1 MANLVNMTKITST
14 INDVPI
20 VQWKGQTFSQITSS
34 IQKNGSI
41 STTKNFSKDL
51 FFIPPPLKIY
61 RREIASQYDNS
72 NCNPRTS
79 LKIDE
84 FNRPGGS
91 IVYSTP
97 TTGIAASSRKGLVS
111 TEDINLTVNA
121 SKRPGTKL
129 ATSNCTVGVDD
140 AQNARRRVRS
150 SGNIKKAFNPANNT
164 PTYYTDSKQYLTS
177 RNKTFQQN
185 QYYFIRQ
192 GITTGKP
199 GDTLSVANL
208 YAPNG
213 EVLCPKYYLVND
225 VSFQYQW
232 VDSTYNTVD
241 VSGGNYYDTNA
252 INNIL
257 QTTMLLNGH
266 YYEDLDSRTKSTL
279 LSLSYNTSYNAV
291 ELIASVASS
300 IVFPNGTYNAGP
312 VNGTYINGV
321 QVYYD
326 PPGLKPIWSTPTF
339 ATVPCIKFNSSN
351 AAKLL
356 GFVANTSYPITAVST
371 TASNYSSSQ
380 DILSPN
386 KPLVGPTYSSVYYK
400 PNNPQFAQQGAVSAS
415 SLITRKKYDSITHSS
430 VLYRAA
436 YGLHVANA
444 LAYGVSE
451 NGYTIKDKIGY
462 PTKQTPT
469 VTVTGEYRKC
479 GLTSLKHQI

>member
-20 VQWKGQTFSQITSS
+20 VPWKGQTFSQITSS
-34 IQKNGSI
+34 IQKNGRI
-41 STTKNFSKDL
+41 TTTKNLNKVL

-72 NCNPRTS
+72 HCNPRTS

-84 FNRPGGS
+84 FDRPGGS
-91 IVYSTP
+91 IVYSTS
-97 TTGIAASSRKGLVS
+97 TTGVAASSRKGLVS
-111 TEDINLTVNA
+111 TENINLTVNA
-121 SKRPGTKL
+121 SQRPGTTR

-150 SGNIKKAFNPANNT
+150 SGNVKKAFNPANNAA
-164 PTYYTDSKQYLTS
+164 TYYTDSKQYLIS

-192 GITTGKP
+192 GITTSKP
-199 GDTLSVANL
+199 GDSLSVANL

-213 EVLCPKYYLVND
+213 SILCPKYYLVSD

-232 VDSTYNTVD
+232 LDSTYNTVS
-241 VSGGNYYDTNA
+241 VPGGSYYDTAA

-266 YYEDLDSRTKSTL
+266 YYENLDSRIKTTL
-279 LSLSYNTSYNAV
+279 LSLSYNSSYNVV
-291 ELIASVASS
+291 ELQATVASS
-300 IVFPNGTYNAGP
+300 AAFQSGTYNAGP
-312 VNGTYINGV
+312 INGAYINGV

-326 PPGLKPIWSTPTF
+326 APGQKPTWSTPTNS
-339 ATVPCIKFNSSN
+339 TVPCIKFNSSR
-351 AAKLL
+351 AAQLL
-356 GFVANTSYPITAVST
+356 GFVTNTSYPTTAVST
-371 TASNYSSSQ
+371 TTSNYSSSQ

-386 KPLVGPTYSSVYYK
+386 RPLVGPTYSSVYYK

-436 YGLHVANA
+436 YGLQVANA

-451 NGYTIKDKIGY
+451 NGYTIKDKLGY
-462 PTKQTPT
+462 PNKQTPI
-469 VTVTGEYRKC
+469 VTSTGEYRKC
-479 GLTSLKHQI
+479 